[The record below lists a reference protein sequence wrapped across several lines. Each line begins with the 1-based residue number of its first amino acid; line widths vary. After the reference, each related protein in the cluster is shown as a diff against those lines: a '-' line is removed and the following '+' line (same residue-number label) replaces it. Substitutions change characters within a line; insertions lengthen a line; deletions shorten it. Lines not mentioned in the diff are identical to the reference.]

1 MAVCVANNVFDV
13 DWCTKSTCS
22 NLPAHIKGE
31 CQNIKN
37 AEMKKEAIRRYEARR
52 DERRSD
58 SILKRNLAL
67 LRQKELEY
75 QVALRQPQVTLRQ
88 QSIPSQRTMSPIGIT
103 SLQQIIPK
111 PKKKKWYKRIFQRDV
126 PVAHVINSSVA
137 FPVK

>member
-1 MAVCVANNVFDV
+1 MADCVANNIFDV

-37 AEMKKEAIRRYEARR
+37 AEMKKEAIRRDEVRR
-52 DERRSD
+52 DEQRSN
-58 SILKRNLAL
+58 SKLKQNLAL

-75 QVALRQPQVTLRQ
+75 QVELRQR
-88 QSIPSQRTMSPIGIT
+88 SIPSQRTMSPIGIT

-126 PVAHVINSSVA
+126 PVAHAINPCVA